1 MLHTPEPHRGQRDGP
16 RTSETSPRR
25 VCRLS
30 VHAPDRS
37 VAWVAGDRDER
48 SCTQTPKGRMRER
61 HTRGT
66 VASRAERPAAGG
78 DLDFPRSV
86 CPAKVKRVR
95 PHCTLHPHPG
105 GVVRMCGCN
114 AAAVRQER
122 KRHTHAHEDTIHR
135 KMRPAAAAL
144 PRNRRPTSMQHLHHL
159 DGGKAGAFGSSL
171 TADHV
176 TRPCSAG
183 APRSTPPTC
192 TSPSKTRDPASVPL
206 RPPAPPPPLLLPTP
220 PALSPLP
227 PPTFIPQ
234 TAAMKDEADVL
245 QLLEKTALSAVHA
258 VLDISDA

>member
-1 MLHTPEPHRGQRDGP
+1 M
-16 RTSETSPRR
+16 
-25 VCRLS
+25 
-30 VHAPDRS
+30 PDRS
-37 VAWVAGDRDER
+37 VACRVMVMKIVHPPR
-48 SCTQTPKGRMRER
+48 RMRAN

-66 VASRAERPAAGG
+66 GVARKRPAAGG
-78 DLDFPRSV
+78 DRDFPLSV

-122 KRHTHAHEDTIHR
+122 KRPTHAHEDTIHR

-144 PRNRRPTSMQHLHHL
+144 PRNRRPTSMHHLHHL

-192 TSPSKTRDPASVPL
+192 TSPSKTRNPDSDPL
-206 RPPAPPPPLLLPTP
+206 RLPAPPPPLLLLPTP

-227 PPTFIPQ
+227 PPTTPPP
-234 TAAMKDEADVL
+234 TPPPPTPPPPTDGVGLTLRVAAGEGVAEATGDVIG
-245 QLLEKTALSAVHA
+245 EGA
-258 VLDISDA
+258 IDASRED